1 MYVLPVFVVLG
12 NWTDQDIRKITEA
25 SKRDKVV
32 HDMVISSEG
41 KCRFAKQ
48 WVNMILYPLLKFQ
61 EMKMLWR
68 FFCA

>member
-32 HDMVISSEG
+32 HDMVNKFGG
-41 KCRFAKQ
+41 KMQVC
-48 WVNMILYPLLKFQ
+48 
-61 EMKMLWR
+61 
-68 FFCA
+68 